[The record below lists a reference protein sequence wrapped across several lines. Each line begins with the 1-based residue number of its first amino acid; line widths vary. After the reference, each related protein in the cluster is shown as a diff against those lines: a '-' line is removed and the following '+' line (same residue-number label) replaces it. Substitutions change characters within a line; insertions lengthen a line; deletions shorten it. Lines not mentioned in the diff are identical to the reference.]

1 MSHPRISRRA
11 FALGASATALAA
23 AAPAAAQAVSL
34 KFAATISPASSLVKD
49 VFMPWAARVAARS
62 NNAVQIEVVGGPTLA
77 NPQNVYERVVNGIAD
92 IGWAVH
98 GALGVPFP
106 KTSVTN
112 LPFEIADAVRG
123 SVALWRLY
131 ESGVIADEYRDIVP
145 LALVAPPPS
154 GLHAKKRVAT
164 LADWKGLKVRA
175 ADRISADLVTALG
188 GTPISVPAPE
198 TYQSLSRGVVSAAVM
213 PWSGVTTFRLQ
224 EVTEHHLDVPLGSIP
239 GMVFIGKKTL
249 EKLPQA
255 AQEAIR
261 AESGLP
267 FSTAFGTWFESF
279 SAAARRDVAAMKG
292 QSVYALEP
300 AEFARWKQALAAL
313 ESKWTAET
321 QDGTRILAALRTE
334 VGKAPQR

>member
-1 MSHPRISRRA
+1 MNRATMSRRA
-11 FALGASATALAA
+11 FALGASAAALAA
-23 AAPAAAQAVSL
+23 AAPASAQTVSL

-49 VFMPWAARVAARS
+49 VFVPWAARVAAKS

-77 NPQNVYERVVNGIAD
+77 NPQNVYERVVNGVAD

-112 LPFEIADAVRG
+112 LPFEVGDAISG
-123 SVALWRLY
+123 SIALWNLY

-164 LADWKGLKVRA
+164 LADMKGLKVRA
-175 ADRISADLVTALG
+175 ADRISADLVTTLG

-213 PWSGVTTFRLQ
+213 PWSGVTTFKLQ

-249 EKLPQA
+249 EKLPPAAQA
-255 AQEAIR
+255 AIK

-267 FSTAFGTWFESF
+267 FSTAFGTWFETF
-279 SAAARRDVAAMKG
+279 SAGARKTVAGMSG
-292 QSVYALEP
+292 QSVYELEP
-300 AEFARWKQALAAL
+300 AELGRWKQALAGL
-313 ESKWTAET
+313 EAKWTGGTA
-321 QDGTRILAALRTE
+321 DGKRVLEALRAE
-334 VGKAPQR
+334 LQKARKR